1 MTSNL
6 LIQFLRPVLVTV
18 SHCMLVKYITLN
30 SIYNSL
36 SSVSACFFWN
46 CLEKLLPIWLSVR
59 FLKNLLRNWRLEA
72 CVDLLSTFSY
82 KHLARSPYLNF
93 DLRCFDTVFQRPER
107 YFSIALKVV
116 FSLYDRTIAIKF
128 SPVIAYGMKFVKM

>member
-36 SSVSACFFWN
+36 SSVSACFFEIVSRN
-46 CLEKLLPIWLSVR
+46 CCQFDYRSVFEKTSSGIG
-59 FLKNLLRNWRLEA
+59 
-72 CVDLLSTFSY
+72 
-82 KHLARSPYLNF
+82 
-93 DLRCFDTVFQRPER
+93 
-107 YFSIALKVV
+107 ALKRLWT
-116 FSLYDRTIAIKF
+116 FYQHSATKI
-128 SPVIAYGMKFVKM
+128 